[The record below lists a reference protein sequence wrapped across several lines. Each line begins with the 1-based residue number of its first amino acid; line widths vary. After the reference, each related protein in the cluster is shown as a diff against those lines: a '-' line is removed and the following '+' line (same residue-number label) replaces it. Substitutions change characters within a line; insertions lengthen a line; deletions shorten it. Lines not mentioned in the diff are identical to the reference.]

1 MEVGTNAFD
10 IAVGLGAIWIVD
22 ELDSTVTPVDIETLS
37 ADPPI
42 AIAGD
47 LTDVEAGAGGESGS
61 SMNAGV
67 W

>member
-1 MEVGTNAFD
+1 M
-10 IAVGLGAIWIVD
+10 D

-47 LTDVEAGAGGESGS
+47 LTDVEAGAGGVRS